1 MVGTD
6 FDFAKERTG
15 KMRHFCGEKEIYLE
29 YLKQKMQGKEP
40 DMGSDEIYIDP
51 DNTYQ
56 NSDCEFYNKL
66 VDVLMKQRKA
76 GDAWSY
82 SLHGYT
88 AGNERPAGIWVEDP
102 ASSEPV
108 LYLRS
113 DQFGF
118 SAPKKEGSW
127 DERYP
132 YASFLNLGGEESF
145 VADCVWDTRTLGGS
159 FLWPLI
165 DAARCGKNGE
175 SWKVWDSR
183 YNMHRGVGS
192 YMEDSVDLTLY
203 EIKCFYDLTKQH
215 PDWNDEILCEKL
227 TDAGGLLLNYADHMR
242 ICKWLR
248 HFQDFKGYVE
258 SFCFHPFV
266 NERYEIVDIT
276 EAKLTWEDGDGY
288 GFALDVPVLNGE
300 SVKDYRASKRI
311 RNIKDAKKLRQVL
324 TNVRSMTV
332 RRTKQ
337 MESLVYTDSKA
348 GRDGE

>member
-1 MVGTD
+1 
-6 FDFAKERTG
+6 
-15 KMRHFCGEKEIYLE
+15 
-29 YLKQKMQGKEP
+29 
-40 DMGSDEIYIDP
+40 
-51 DNTYQ
+51 
-56 NSDCEFYNKL
+56 
-66 VDVLMKQRKA
+66 
-76 GDAWSY
+76 
-82 SLHGYT
+82 
-88 AGNERPAGIWVEDP
+88 
-102 ASSEPV
+102 
-108 LYLRS
+108 
-113 DQFGF
+113 
-118 SAPKKEGSW
+118 
-127 DERYP
+127 
-132 YASFLNLGGEESF
+132 
-145 VADCVWDTRTLGGS
+145 
-159 FLWPLI
+159 
-165 DAARCGKNGE
+165 
-175 SWKVWDSR
+175 
-183 YNMHRGVGS
+183 
-192 YMEDSVDLTLY
+192 
-203 EIKCFYDLTKQH
+203 
-215 PDWNDEILCEKL
+215 
-227 TDAGGLLLNYADHMR
+227 MR

>member
-1 MVGTD
+1 M
-6 FDFAKERTG
+6 
-15 KMRHFCGEKEIYLE
+15 
-29 YLKQKMQGKEP
+29 
-40 DMGSDEIYIDP
+40 
-51 DNTYQ
+51 
-56 NSDCEFYNKL
+56 
-66 VDVLMKQRKA
+66 
-76 GDAWSY
+76 
-82 SLHGYT
+82 HGYT

-102 ASSEPV
+102 AASEPV

-132 YASFLNLGGEESF
+132 YASFLNLGGEEGF